1 MTIEQNG
8 TTAEIKIDSDTKG
21 ILNDVLC
28 VMESGKKFT
37 TKENHVNLSVNA
49 KIDIDTENESL
60 TITF

>member
-1 MTIEQNG
+1 MTIEQKG

-21 ILNDVLC
+21 ILNDILC

-37 TKENHVNLSVNA
+37 MNRNHVMLSVNA
-49 KIDIDTENESL
+49 KIDIDTETETL